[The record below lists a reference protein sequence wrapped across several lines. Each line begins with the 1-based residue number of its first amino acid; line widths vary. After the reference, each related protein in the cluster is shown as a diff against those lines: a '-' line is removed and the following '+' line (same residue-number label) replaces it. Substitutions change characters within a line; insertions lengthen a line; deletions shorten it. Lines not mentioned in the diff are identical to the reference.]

1 MPVLFVNP
9 VLLAAPACWLPVRSH
24 TKVVSAHPRRCSAYF
39 FFLGAAFFL
48 AIFFLGA
55 GFAGL
60 GLALGAGFAGFF
72 AGGFFAGAF
81 LAGAGFFL
89 GGAFLTGFLG
99 GAFLIVFV
107 SFGAGFAGFGLAL
120 GAACLHRGAPHSVK
134 QRTHRDRSRAEVHQ
148 HKAERAEMHRST
160 ECLEGRDELMETLAV
175 GALGASASGDGSK
188 MALGLAF
195 RCFVRTRTRS

>member
-1 MPVLFVNP
+1 MCYAGAIPILFVNP

-24 TKVVSAHPRRCSAYF
+24 TTSVTSVSAHPRRCSAYF

-72 AGGFFAGAF
+72 AGGFLAGAF
-81 LAGAGFFL
+81 LAGAGF
-89 GGAFLTGFLG
+89 FLG

-120 GAACLHRGAPHSVK
+120 GAACLHRGTPQSVK
-134 QRTHRDRSRAEVHQ
+134 QGTHRSHSRAEAHQ
-148 HKAERAEMHRST
+148 HKAERADMHRST
-160 ECLEGRDELMETLAV
+160 ECLEGRDKLMGTFGV
-175 GALGASASGDGSK
+175 GGLGASASGDGSK

-195 RCFVRTRTRS
+195 RCFIRTRTRS